1 MKQFILMLAPLIMLS
16 CNNSSGTGNNSDT
29 TKTSAASASGN
40 PAVDKGT
47 ITCTV
52 DGKSKTFHVQNGFT
66 EIRFGGESKGPN
78 DALMLLDGDKTREGF
93 QFEIK
98 NNGTSVFKGMD
109 GVLNMFSYF
118 NSNGADYVA
127 KGDVTATVVSFGGNH
142 LSGTFSGKFE
152 NTNYKGASDTNP
164 EFIQITDGKFDL
176 NE

>member
-1 MKQFILMLAPLIMLS
+1 MKQFIFILATLIMLS
-16 CNNSSGTGNNSDT
+16 CNNSSTPGPNSDT
-29 TKTSAASASGN
+29 SKSDGASAN

-47 ITCTV
+47 ITCTM

-66 EIRFGGESKGPN
+66 EIRLEPESKGPN
-78 DALMLLDGDKTREGF
+78 DGLMLLDGNKTREGF
-93 QFEIK
+93 QFMIK
-98 NNGTSVFKGMD
+98 NNGTSVFAGMD

-164 EFIQITDGKFDL
+164 EFIEITDGKFDL
-176 NE
+176 KE

>member
-1 MKQFILMLAPLIMLS
+1 MKKLLFILPCLIMLS
-16 CNNSSGTGNNSDT
+16 CNNSSGNGGNSD
-29 TKTSAASASGN
+29 KSRSEPASTSTN

-47 ITCTV
+47 ITCTM
-52 DGKSKTFHVQNGFT
+52 DGKSKTFRVQNGFT
-66 EIRFGGESKGPN
+66 EIRLEPESKGPN
-78 DALMLLDGDKTREGF
+78 DGLMLMDGDKTREGF

-118 NSNGADYVA
+118 NNKGADYVA
-127 KGDVTATVVSFGGNH
+127 KGDVTETVASFGGNH

-176 NE
+176 NK